1 MKENLIIIHGGGPTA
16 VLNCSLYGAVREAQ
30 ASGLV
35 EHVYGAVGGTGGLLK
50 EKLLDFGSVPEE
62 ELERLPTTPATA
74 IGTSRDALEA
84 EDYARMADI
93 LAEKHIRYVLMN
105 GGNGT
110 MDACGK
116 LAAVCRDR
124 GISVMGIPKTMDNDI
139 AVTDHCPGFGSVAR
153 YMAGTVRELGVD
165 VRSLPIHVVVLEA
178 LGRNAGWTTAAAAL
192 AREFSVSRQIIVG
205 DVALLRAGG
214 LSIAATPRGYML
226 PEEHSGLVRTL
237 ACRHRADQMED
248 ELNAIVDQGCTV
260 IDVIVEHPIYGQL
273 TGPLQL
279 SSRYDVIQF
288 VDRCRQSDALP
299 LSNLTE
305 GIHLHTISCPD
316 ETAFQRVQT
325 ALEQLGVLLEA

>member
-1 MKENLIIIHGGGPTA
+1 MDAAARRAAIL
-16 VLNCSLYGAVREAQ
+16 
-30 ASGLV
+30 
-35 EHVYGAVGGTGGLLK
+35 
-50 EKLLDFGSVPEE
+50 SV
-62 ELERLPTTPATA
+62 LER
-74 IGTSRDALEA
+74 
-84 EDYARMADI
+84 
-93 LAEKHIRYVLMN
+93 
-105 GGNGT
+105 
-110 MDACGK
+110 
-116 LAAVCRDR
+116 
-124 GISVMGIPKTMDNDI
+124 
-139 AVTDHCPGFGSVAR
+139 TDHPVS
-153 YMAGTVRELGVD
+153 
-165 VRSLPIHVVVLEA
+165 
-178 LGRNAGWTTAAAAL
+178 AAAL

-288 VDRCRQSDALP
+288 GDRCRQSDALP

-305 GIHLHTISCPD
+305 GIHLHTIRATN
-316 ETAFQRVQT
+316 EKTLERVIQG
-325 ALEQLGVLLEA
+325 LKDKGFLLLEDN